1 MNKEDLDYLHILKAL
16 MELPFQVGKNLLA
29 DFLNGNYKNK
39 SVIKNRL
46 DELDNF
52 DSLSWDKNRIYR
64 EVDKLVAN
72 GMIEMVTSDYNHF
85 VKVLSLTIKG
95 RNEITRPTLPSKK
108 LASKVEFV
116 KTEISEEDKV
126 RFEAMGSFL
135 ESFNDEQKKAIISE
149 SLNLLCV
156 AGAGSGK
163 TTVLTKR
170 IEFLV
175 KYKSVNPSK
184 ILAITFTRK
193 ARQEME
199 RRLAEFGVEGVS
211 VHTFNSFCERIL
223 RQHGN
228 VIYGRPIRVQSYGDK
243 ILAMNMAL
251 ASMGISMED
260 AIAGYFT
267 LAQRK
272 FKTGAQMANSFMNDC
287 FSVMDYFKVSGQDTY
302 DFSKDVD
309 EKNKHNAER
318 IYRIIQYLKEHMA
331 TQGLR
336 DYSDQIIDAIKFLR
350 GNPDAVPQFEHV
362 LVDEYQDVN
371 AMQIDLLGLLKPKNL
386 FAVGDPRQSIFGWRG
401 ADINYIL
408 NFEKDYGTPAGVS
421 PAEMASADVD
431 KVGNVEII
439 HLTKNYRS
447 AKEIVEFMNHSIA
460 EMGLPNLEHH
470 NEFENVKIKIL
481 NFDNEEDER
490 AFVIRNIIDGDI
502 PNGEIFVLA
511 RTNRQLMELS
521 RLMKAKGIEHIVRT
535 DDVAGTGGREL
546 VTSGTV
552 TLATVHAIK
561 GLEAKK
567 VFVIGSNEQNFPCK
581 ASDHPAI
588 EMIKN
593 DDYDKEEEER
603 RLFYVAISRAKE
615 ILYVTYSGKKPT
627 YYLNDEMH
635 RIANGGLGIRDL
647 GFAGKNDNVDSDVN
661 SDLVGELKSWRS
673 AVSEEKGIAAFMVL
687 SNAVIDEIAKVKP
700 KEADELARVNGIGP
714 AKLIEYGAKILEI
727 VGEFAN

>member
-1 MNKEDLDYLHILKAL
+1 MGEFLMEEDLDYLHILKAL

-52 DSLSWDKNRIYR
+52 DSLGWDKTRIYR
-64 EVDKLVAN
+64 EVDRLVAN
-72 GMIEMVTSDYNHF
+72 GMIDMVTSDYNRF
-85 VKVLSLTIKG
+85 VKVLGLTIKG
-95 RNEITRPTLPSKK
+95 RNEITRPTLPGKK
-108 LASKVEFV
+108 LAAKVEFV
-116 KTEISEEDKV
+116 KTEISEGDKA

-135 ESFNDEQKKAIISE
+135 EKFNDEQKKAIISE
-149 SLNLLCV
+149 SANLLCV

-175 KYKSVNPSK
+175 KNKGVNPSK

-199 RRLAEFGVEGVS
+199 KRLYELGVRGVP

-223 RQHGN
+223 RQYGD

-260 AIAGYFT
+260 AISGYFT

-272 FKTGAQMANSFMNDC
+272 FKTGTQMANSFMNDC
-287 FSVMDYFKVSGQDTY
+287 FSVMDYFKVSGQEEY

-309 EKNKHNAER
+309 VKEKHNAQR
-318 IYRIIQYLKEHMA
+318 IFRITQYLKEHMA

-336 DYSDQIIDAIKFLR
+336 DYSDQIIDAIKFLKEY
-350 GNPDAVPQFEHV
+350 PEHVPEFEHV

-401 ADINYIL
+401 SDINYIL
-408 NFEKDYGTPAGVS
+408 NFEKDYN
-421 PAEMASADVD
+421 D
-431 KVGNVEII
+431 VEII

-447 AKEIVEFMNHSIA
+447 AREIVEFMNHSIT
-460 EMGLPNLEHH
+460 EMGLPDLEHH
-470 NEFENVKIKIL
+470 NEFENVKIRIL
-481 NFDNEEDER
+481 DFDNEEGER
-490 AFVIRNIIDGDI
+490 AFVMRNIIDGDV

-521 RLMKAKGIEHIVRT
+521 RLMKAKGISHVVKTDEVRNPQ
-535 DDVAGTGGREL
+535 DAKDGD
-546 VTSGTV
+546 V

-567 VFVIGSNEQNFPCK
+567 VFVIGANEQNFPCK

-588 EMIKN
+588 EMVKN

-603 RLFYVAISRAKE
+603 RLFYVAISRAKK
-615 ILYVTYSGKKPT
+615 ILYVSYSGKKPS
-627 YYLNDEMH
+627 YFINDEMK
-635 RIANGGLGIRDL
+635 RIGMPRAVQQTMDSSTEIVDQDL
-647 GFAGKNDNVDSDVN
+647 A
-661 SDLVGELKSWRS
+661 GELKSWRS
-673 AVSEEKGIAAFMVL
+673 VVSEEKGVAAFMVL
-687 SNAVIDEIAKVKP
+687 MRLLRQS
-700 KEADELARVNGIGP
+700 
-714 AKLIEYGAKILEI
+714 LEMLMSWR
-727 VGEFAN
+727 G